1 MQKYDAEAE
10 VNAEAAVRPAM
21 TSVGCFWPTDTK
33 RLPTP
38 ASQLDNRPGFFY
50 ECVDGCFATCTVPT
64 SVDIFLNNLNSIHKQ
79 IQSTK

>member
-10 VNAEAAVRPAM
+10 VNAEIEVQPAM
-21 TSVGCFWPTDTK
+21 TSVGCFLPMDTK

-38 ASQLDNRPGFFY
+38 ALELDHRRGFFY
-50 ECVDGCFATCTVPT
+50 ECVDDYFATFTEPT
-64 SVDIFLNNLNSIHKQ
+64 SVDVFLNNLNSIHKQ